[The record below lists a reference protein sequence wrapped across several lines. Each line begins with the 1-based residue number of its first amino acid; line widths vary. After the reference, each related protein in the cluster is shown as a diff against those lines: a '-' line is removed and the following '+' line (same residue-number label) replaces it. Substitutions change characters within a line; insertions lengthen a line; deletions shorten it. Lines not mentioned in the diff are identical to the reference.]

1 MRYDFTPLYRST
13 IGFDQLFDAFDRLSQ
28 NDRSATGW
36 PPYDI
41 ERIDEDSYR
50 ISLAVAG
57 FTADEVE
64 LIQKEN
70 ELEVTGQKKGAEGGA
85 HYLHRGLPHIFKE
98 TFNLAEHVQVR
109 EANLKDG
116 VLTIALKRE
125 IPEALKPRKIDVSSS
140 ASSLTAVQDNKRPS
154 EQIGRREQAA

>member
-13 IGFDQLFDAFDRLSQ
+13 VGFDQLFDVFDRLSQ
-28 NDRSATGW
+28 NDRSQTGW

-64 LIQKEN
+64 LIQK
-70 ELEVTGQKKGAEGGA
+70 
-85 HYLHRGLPHIFKE
+85 
-98 TFNLAEHVQVR
+98 
-109 EANLKDG
+109 
-116 VLTIALKRE
+116 
-125 IPEALKPRKIDVSSS
+125 
-140 ASSLTAVQDNKRPS
+140 
-154 EQIGRREQAA
+154 